1 MNSVVT
7 GVGMFQPLLSLEV
20 ARPSAAI
27 CGVIAGL
34 KDLCELQGGR
44 VDDWRRGPGT
54 SSPTVGRFQ
63 SSGPSNYRG
72 NGRPV
77 NNIPRTSS
85 VKSFTSGDS
94 PLSPSPSPSASPLS
108 QAPVKYQ
115 SQFKNSLQPVE
126 EKILNNIILSK
137 LNKFSPS
144 TYTEI
149 RDFLYQILGSGDA
162 NLTQMICDFMQLVFK
177 KAASEESYCALYAK
191 LLSEISQR
199 YKVILDEMHK
209 LQEGYI
215 DIFDEIVEVPADSKD
230 YNAFVAKNREK
241 RYRQGY
247 SQFLSEL
254 VALDILELK
263 NTEQTFRKIFSL
275 IELYGKQ
282 EEKKSLV
289 DEYFDCLLRMARVLK
304 KKSGIEVANRVKARA
319 SILEISKVYY
329 KEFTE
334 NKENYPSLTNKSSF
348 ILMDIYDILQG
359 K

>member
-7 GVGMFQPLLSLEV
+7 GVGMFQPLLTMEV
-20 ARPSAAI
+20 ARPSSAI

-44 VDDWRRGPGT
+44 ADDWRRGPGP

-72 NGRPV
+72 NGRPM
-77 NNIPRTSS
+77 NTMPRAPL
-85 VKSFTSGDS
+85 KINGDAPVS
-94 PLSPSPSPSASPLS
+94 TG
-108 QAPVKYQ
+108 APVKYQ

-144 TYTEI
+144 TYNEI
-149 RDFLYQILGSGDA
+149 REFLYQILGSGDA
-162 NLTQMICDFMQLVFK
+162 NLTQMVRDFMQLVFK

-209 LQEGYI
+209 LQENYI
-215 DIFDEIVEVPADSKD
+215 DIFDDIVEVPADSKD

-263 NTEQTFRKIFSL
+263 NTEQTFRKIFGL
-275 IELYGKQ
+275 IQIYGMQ
-282 EEKKSLV
+282 QDKKSLV

-304 KKSGIEVANRVKARA
+304 KKSGIEGPNRVKARA
-319 SILEISKVYY
+319 SILDISKGYY
-329 KEFTE
+329 TEFTE